1 MASEDRPGRAVT
13 RRQVYGKTG
22 VGSVSLAYF
31 DQGRVRVMDY
41 RLSFL
46 MVDERLVKYANFV
59 ILILDWGAVN
69 ELARYKFL

>member
-1 MASEDRPGRAVT
+1 
-13 RRQVYGKTG
+13 
-22 VGSVSLAYF
+22 
-31 DQGRVRVMDY
+31 
-41 RLSFL
+41 LSFL